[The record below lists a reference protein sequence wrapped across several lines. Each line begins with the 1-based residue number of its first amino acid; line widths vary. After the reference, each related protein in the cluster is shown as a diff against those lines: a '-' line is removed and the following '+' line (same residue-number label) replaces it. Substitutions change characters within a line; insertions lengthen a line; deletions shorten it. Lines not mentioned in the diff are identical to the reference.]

1 MENSTVDTE
10 ELKKL
15 ELRQLENRRSRF
27 AKAMSIL
34 KTLEND
40 PEPEA
45 VDILRIV
52 IATINSRLVISLR

>member
-10 ELKKL
+10 ELKQL

-27 AKAMSIL
+27 VKAMSIL

-52 IATINSRLVISLR
+52 MATINSRLIISLR

>member
-10 ELKKL
+10 ELKQL

-27 AKAMSIL
+27 VKAMSIL

-52 IATINSRLVISLR
+52 MATINSRLVISLR

>member
-27 AKAMSIL
+27 VKAMSIL